1 MPAVGSG
8 APTAGASTLGRLRG
22 AIGEVFRGRD
32 EVLDLALATVLS
44 GGHLLVQDVPGV
56 GKTTLASALAAALGG
71 RFARVQCTPDL
82 LPSDLTGVN
91 VLDRETGRFA
101 FRPGP
106 LFAHVVLAD
115 ELNRTSARTQSALF
129 EAMEEGQVTVDGTTH
144 VLPRPFVVLA
154 TQNPFD
160 HHGTY
165 PIPESQFDRFA
176 VQLALGYPGREDERS
191 LLRRGSAKCAATRVL
206 DPDGWAALVA
216 EGDRVVVPRAV
227 EDYLLDLVAAT
238 RRGGRIARG
247 VSTRGAQALYR
258 VVRGYAM
265 VRGRAFAV
273 PEDVREV
280 AVAVLGH
287 RIVARGAENG
297 ASAILSLL
305 DEVAAPG

>member
-1 MPAVGSG
+1 MSAVPRLATSAVGQ
-8 APTAGASTLGRLRG
+8 LRA
-22 AIGEVFRGRD
+22 AIGEAFRGRS
-32 EVLDLALATVLS
+32 EVLDLALAAVLS

-56 GKTTLASALAAALGG
+56 GKTTLASALASALGG

-91 VLDRETGRFA
+91 VLDRETGQFT

-129 EAMEEGQVTVDGTTH
+129 EAMDEGQVTVDGTTH
-144 VLPRPFVVLA
+144 PLPRPFVVLA

-176 VQLALGYPGREDERS
+176 VQLSLGYPTREDERA
-191 LLRRGSAKCAATRVL
+191 LLRRGAVRPLARRVL
-206 DPDGWAALVA
+206 DPDGWLGLLA
-216 EGDRVVVPRAV
+216 EAERVVVPPMV

-238 RRGGRIARG
+238 RRGGRISRG

-258 VVRGYAM
+258 VVRGIALL
-265 VRGRAFAV
+265 RGRGFAI

-280 AVAVLGH
+280 AVPVLGH
-287 RIVARGAENG
+287 RVVARAAEAGA
-297 ASAILSLL
+297 AAIAGVL
-305 DEVAAPG
+305 DEMPAPS